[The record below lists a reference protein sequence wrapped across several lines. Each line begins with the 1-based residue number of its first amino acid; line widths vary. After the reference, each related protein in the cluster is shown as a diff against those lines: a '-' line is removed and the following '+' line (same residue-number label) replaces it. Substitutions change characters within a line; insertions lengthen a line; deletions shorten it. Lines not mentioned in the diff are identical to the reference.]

1 MKFTAQIAAFL
12 FALALVIPSTAQDDP
27 AEEQPD
33 ETVAEEIIED
43 AAADLPDEED
53 LSGDSDQPVARDDR
67 DAGDDEVG
75 DSLAEDAASDDTA
88 PTEAAVPE
96 APVSETSVPDNAD
109 SDQAPAEPGAADIQG
124 AQHDEQKMP
133 AGAETF
139 TVQGQPVFSP
149 ERSQAIYQNLVD
161 YLNAALPYRFELE
174 PARGFHRYWLAAQ
187 RNQGAHVV
195 LEDAHLAAYRVD
207 NHDYSLVASAQQP
220 VTYSLL
226 TAADSLD
233 VSVNDFVGRR
243 IATLPAPSLG
253 YMILADWFDNPMQ
266 QPNFESGS
274 QSWEEVL
281 DGLNSGNFDAAV
293 VPYYLRSEDDELQTV
308 LTSGELPGLTLSAAP
323 QVPEDVRAGLLEAL
337 EALHENETHG
347 SLLQDPGIDRFQAA
361 KADQYGDLEKL
372 FKRVYTGF

>member
-12 FALALVIPSTAQDDP
+12 FALALATPSIAQDEP

-33 ETVAEEIIED
+33 ETVAEEVVED
-43 AAADLPDEED
+43 TTDLSDED
-53 LSGDSDQPVARDDR
+53 LSGDGDQPA
-67 DAGDDEVG
+67 AGGDEDS
-75 DSLAEDAASDDTA
+75 DSLTEDAASDETA
-88 PTEAAVPE
+88 PAETAVPE
-96 APVSETSVPDNAD
+96 TPASEIPE
-109 SDQAPAEPGAADIQG
+109 SDRAAAEPGAADNHDD
-124 AQHDEQKMP
+124 QHDGQHDDQKMP

-161 YLNAALPYRFELE
+161 YLNATLPYRFELE

-195 LEDAHLAAYRVD
+195 LEDAHLATYRVD
-207 NHDYSLVASAQQP
+207 NHGYSLVASAQQP

-226 TAADSLD
+226 TTADSLD

-266 QPNFESGS
+266 QPIFESGS

-308 LTSGELPGLTLSAAP
+308 LTSGELPGLTLSASA

-337 EALHENETHG
+337 EALSEDDAHG
-347 SLLQDPGIDRFQAA
+347 SLLQALGIDRFQPAN
-361 KADQYGDLEKL
+361 ADQYRDLEKL

>member
-12 FALALVIPSTAQDDP
+12 FALALAIPSIAQDEPVD
-27 AEEQPD
+27 EQPD
-33 ETVAEEIIED
+33 ETIAEEVVED
-43 AAADLPDEED
+43 TSDLSDED
-53 LSGDSDQPVARDDR
+53 LSDGTVQPT
-67 DAGDDEVG
+67 AGDDQ
-75 DSLAEDAASDDTA
+75 DSDSQAEDT
-88 PTEAAVPE
+88 
-96 APVSETSVPDNAD
+96 D
-109 SDQAPAEPGAADIQG
+109 SDEAAPAEAALPEAVDAISS
-124 AQHDEQKMP
+124 ADDQKAP
-133 AGAETF
+133 AGVETF

-161 YLNAALPYRFELE
+161 YLNATLPYRFELE

-207 NHDYSLVASAQQP
+207 NHDYNLLVSARQP
-220 VTYSLL
+220 ATYSLL
-226 TAADSLD
+226 TTAESLD

-266 QPNFESGS
+266 QPIFESGS

-308 LTSGELPGLTLSAAP
+308 LTSSELPGLTLSAAP
-323 QVPEDVRAGLLEAL
+323 LVPEDVRAGLLEAL
-337 EALHENETHG
+337 ETLHEDEAHG
-347 SLLQDPGIDRFQAA
+347 SLLQELGIDRFQAA
-361 KADQYGDLEKL
+361 DADQYTDLEKL